1 VVDLQLSLEDHMSLV
16 PLGRKSIQNQ
26 DKNKQN
32 REVQCNMEYVCMYAS
47 GKYRKEPV
55 SVVAYAVEP
64 HNGGQVPPLGP
75 HHIGPA
81 VLSTD
86 TAGACKPST
95 RSVGR
100 SILLKTESPWKKH
113 SKTSDVQYV
122 PERTHARTE
131 SVCWW

>member
-1 VVDLQLSLEDHMSLV
+1 MQH
-16 PLGRKSIQNQ
+16 G
-26 DKNKQN
+26 
-32 REVQCNMEYVCMYAS
+32 VCMYVS

-86 TAGACKPST
+86 TAGAGGAHGGH
-95 RSVGR
+95 V
-100 SILLKTESPWKKH
+100 
-113 SKTSDVQYV
+113 
-122 PERTHARTE
+122 RTHARTE
-131 SVCWW
+131 LVCWW